1 MTRYLLDTDVL
12 INASKHREPDRTWI
26 LERIRNGDSLT
37 VCAVSLAE
45 FYSGLP
51 RGQETRIDDFID
63 QLPVIDVTA
72 ALALTAGRYSYTYA
86 RQGVQ
91 LATADCLIA
100 AAAVHTGAALVTY
113 NGKDYPMPEVTALVP
128 AATP

>member
-12 INASKHREPDRTWI
+12 INASKHRDPDRAWI
-26 LERIRNGDSLT
+26 LGHIRGGDSLT
-37 VCAVSLAE
+37 VCAVTLAE

-51 RGQETRIDDFID
+51 RGRDTLFDAFID

-72 ALALTAGRYSYTYA
+72 ELALTAGGYRYSYA

-100 AAAVHTGAALVTY
+100 AAAVHAGATLVTY
-113 NGKDYPMPEVTALVP
+113 NGKDYPMPEVTALAP